1 LLIALSEN
9 PPTDDEWIDIDSLA
23 AKAGMG
29 IDQARRAVEW
39 SKAKE
44 LIQTREVAETFYSLG
59 ENGVKALEAGLPERR
74 LVKALE
80 AAGGRATLSELA
92 SNLDKSSFSPAL
104 GRSRQ
109 NGWVKITGNEIA
121 LTENASQKE
130 PEEELIEKIGSERSI
145 SEKSISSSEL
155 RVLKSLEQR
164 PNFLQS
170 NRRKQILI
178 RLTESGA
185 QAIRETKIETIG
197 EITAEI
203 LASGAWKQKPLREI
217 DVTSPA
223 PKIFPGRRHPLR
235 ILMDEVREVFVSMG
249 FEEIDGSYVQSSFWN
264 FDALFIP
271 QKHPARDL
279 QDTYYVSSVLA
290 NLEKYRDEVVRV
302 KAVHESGG
310 ETGSLGW
317 RYAWNENE
325 ARRVI
330 LRTHTTSITIKYLA
344 EKKPSDARVFTVSKV
359 FRNEKPSYK
368 NNPEFHQ
375 VDGVMLERNLNVRTL
390 MGVIAKFYSRLG
402 FRKVKFWPSYFPYTE
417 PSMQTV
423 VFHEQSKKWME
434 LGGMGV
440 FRPEVTIPLG
450 VKNPV
455 LAWGLG
461 VDRLVMLRY
470 GVKDV
475 RDLFGSNLGWLRN
488 LPIT

>member
-1 LLIALSEN
+1 
-9 PPTDDEWIDIDSLA
+9 
-23 AKAGMG
+23 
-29 IDQARRAVEW
+29 
-39 SKAKE
+39 
-44 LIQTREVAETFYSLG
+44 
-59 ENGVKALEAGLPERR
+59 
-74 LVKALE
+74 
-80 AAGGRATLSELA
+80 
-92 SNLDKSSFSPAL
+92 
-104 GRSRQ
+104 
-109 NGWVKITGNEIA
+109 
-121 LTENASQKE
+121 
-130 PEEELIEKIGSERSI
+130 
-145 SEKSISSSEL
+145 
-155 RVLKSLEQR
+155 
-164 PNFLQS
+164 
-170 NRRKQILI
+170 
-178 RLTESGA
+178 
-185 QAIRETKIETIG
+185 
-197 EITAEI
+197 
-203 LASGAWKQKPLREI
+203 
-217 DVTSPA
+217 
-223 PKIFPGRRHPLR
+223 
-235 ILMDEVREVFVSMG
+235 VSMG